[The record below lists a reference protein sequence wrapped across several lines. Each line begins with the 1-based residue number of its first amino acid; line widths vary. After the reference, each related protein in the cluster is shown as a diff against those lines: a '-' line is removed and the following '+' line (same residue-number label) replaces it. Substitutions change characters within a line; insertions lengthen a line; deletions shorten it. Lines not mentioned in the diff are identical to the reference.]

1 MRLIRFRPLKNEDD
15 LNHLK
20 ETIKN
25 NQFYCSNFL
34 DMNDPMEGVFT
45 TTDIANINNVF
56 SGKNSF
62 KICSFTGDGSLNNPL
77 LWGYYANGFKGAAIE
92 VEVRVSNIKEII
104 KNKKGITKVN
114 YVSQNKFNNIIKNL
128 ADANETALNIL
139 SRKLTYWKHEKEYRF
154 FAQSEKNF
162 HEIGEIKKIYF
173 GDPYGTL
180 KNKES
185 IIEASS
191 KYNRYLESR
200 EILENVCNDK
210 NILFGYI
217 NFR

>member
-1 MRLIRFRPLKNEDD
+1 MRLIRFRPLKNGDD

-20 ETIKN
+20 ETIKK

-104 KNKKGITKVN
+104 KNKKGIIKVN
-114 YVSQNKFNNIIKNL
+114 YVEIVDL
-128 ADANETALNIL
+128 CL
-139 SRKLTYWKHEKEYRF
+139 WKSVGPGS
-154 FAQSEKNF
+154 A
-162 HEIGEIKKIYF
+162 GEHCTKM
-173 GDPYGTL
+173 PTLYGH
-180 KNKES
+180 
-185 IIEASS
+185 
-191 KYNRYLESR
+191 R
-200 EILENVCNDK
+200 D
-210 NILFGYI
+210 G
-217 NFR
+217 